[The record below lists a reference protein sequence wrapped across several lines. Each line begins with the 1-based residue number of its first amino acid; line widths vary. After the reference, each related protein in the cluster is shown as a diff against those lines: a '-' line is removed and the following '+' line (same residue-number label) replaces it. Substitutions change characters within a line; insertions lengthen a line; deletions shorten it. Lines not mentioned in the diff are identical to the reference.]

1 MDIYSFVNSKD
12 IREHLR
18 KIKYQFNSLETAWL
32 IYQCKSMSYESNKDW
47 TEQFENIYGSLQDCL
62 TAYKNDAGE
71 ADDRVLYYTIRKK
84 SLVHPEYELKIAYNG
99 NDELDE
105 IVWQWPRKEE
115 YDAILTE
122 SFEGLWFDFPTP
134 FQKGDIVWVPTPKES
149 IIWLCDGGFV
159 LLGLETWEPS
169 KDVREKGDNSDMVG
183 FGYFVA
189 DNGNVYYEVMHNYMD
204 LEFYTGPYKA
214 NERILPAVS
223 RFVKGEIGLDFLL
236 RIQRRLL
243 VDMQLDGIWLE
254 NWPSNGL
261 LEEIGLA

>member
-1 MDIYSFVNSKD
+1 MKKRIRLIIDATTKKNKLPTRIFLAAFGVLIMGFGMSVIEKLNFGTDPYTCLNNGLSMKTGISLGTWGLIISAVIAVFVVIFGS
-12 IREHLR
+12 E
-18 KIKYQFNSLETAWL
+18 KIGLGTLFN
-32 IYQCKSMSYESNKDW
+32 
-47 TEQFENIYGSLQDCL
+47 
-62 TAYKNDAGE
+62 
-71 ADDRVLYYTIRKK
+71 
-84 SLVHPEYELKIAYNG
+84 
-99 NDELDE
+99 
-105 IVWQWPRKEE
+105 
-115 YDAILTE
+115 
-122 SFEGLWFDFPTP
+122 
-134 FQKGDIVWVPTPKES
+134 
-149 IIWLCDGGFV
+149 
-159 LLGLETWEPS
+159 
-169 KDVREKGDNSDMVG
+169 MVG

-189 DNGNVYYEVMHNYMD
+189 DNGNVYYEVMYNYMD